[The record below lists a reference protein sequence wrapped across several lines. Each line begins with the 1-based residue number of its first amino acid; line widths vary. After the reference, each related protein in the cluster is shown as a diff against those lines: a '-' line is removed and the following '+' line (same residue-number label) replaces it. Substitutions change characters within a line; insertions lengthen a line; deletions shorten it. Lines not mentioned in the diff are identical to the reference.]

1 MRVSIANPGE
11 VPDPQ
16 SSKGRVGGGVRA
28 RLVRSGELTTDNS
41 SKMPGV
47 SKGLSGSEGR
57 RGRRGASA
65 ADAKSMYDMRE
76 APEIPGQGKQDQAGV
91 TERAMDW
98 VQ

>member
-1 MRVSIANPGE
+1 M
-11 VPDPQ
+11 
-16 SSKGRVGGGVRA
+16 
-28 RLVRSGELTTDNS
+28 RSGELTTDNS

-57 RGRRGASA
+57 RDKLGRRGASA